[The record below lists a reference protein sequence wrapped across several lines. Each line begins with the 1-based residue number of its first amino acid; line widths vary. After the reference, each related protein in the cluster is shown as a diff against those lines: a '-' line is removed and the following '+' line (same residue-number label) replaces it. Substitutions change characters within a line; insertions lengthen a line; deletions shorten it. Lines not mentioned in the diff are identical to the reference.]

1 MSCSCNE
8 FSRAA
13 VLRRSV
19 AEAGRGLPV
28 IEPGMPIP
36 AGSGLDR
43 RAFLA
48 RAAGLALSV
57 YGAGKL
63 PIGLFDEGIA
73 RAQGAPAGPVLVS
86 VFLEGG
92 ADSLS
97 MLFPAGHAQ
106 YASFRPQL
114 ALAPDAGQT
123 FSEDTSLRWHPSPR
137 ASGRAPRRG

>member
-13 VLRRSV
+13 MLRRSV
-19 AEAGRGLPV
+19 AEAGRGLPT

-43 RAFLA
+43 RAFLS

-57 YGAGKL
+57 YGASKL
-63 PIGLFDEGIA
+63 PLGLFEEGIA
-73 RAQGAPAGPVLVS
+73 RAQSGPAGPVLLS
-86 VFLEGG
+86 VFLDGG

-97 MLFPAGHAQ
+97 MLFPAGHPQ
-106 YASFRPQL
+106 YAEPPP
-114 ALAPDAGQT
+114 AAVPGA
-123 FSEDTSLRWHPSPR
+123 E
-137 ASGRAPRRG
+137 